1 MYRLNKKVGVFMYI
15 IRNKET
21 GLKHREPTRP
31 SWKGRE
37 YKSIAAAKAGITR
50 TVKYYQKAIAE
61 VQKIVSEGGEAY
73 MSRYYYDARDAT
85 REPSEYGRGYDMRKV
100 ADGSALEVVSVEEY
114 GDPQVTRTGRSPYNG
129 NEITVTIG
137 INEVG
142 THMDPLCESHY
153 TR

>member
-1 MYRLNKKVGVFMYI
+1 MFVIV
-15 IRNKET
+15 NKET
-21 GLKHREPTRP
+21 NRLHREPTRA
-31 SWKGRE
+31 SWRSTS
-37 YKSIAAAKAGITR
+37 YKSLAAAKAGVTR
-50 TVKYYQKAIAE
+50 TIKYYAKAISE
-61 VQKIVSEGGEAY
+61 VNKIVSEGGEGY

-85 REPSEYGRGYDMRKV
+85 SEPSEYGRGYDMRTV
-100 ADGSALEVVSVEEY
+100 ADGSGLEIMSLEEY